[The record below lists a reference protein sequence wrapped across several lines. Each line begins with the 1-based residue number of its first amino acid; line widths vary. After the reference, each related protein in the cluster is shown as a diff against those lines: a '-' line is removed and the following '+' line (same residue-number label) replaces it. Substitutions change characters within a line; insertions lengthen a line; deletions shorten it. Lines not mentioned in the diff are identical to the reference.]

1 MDLIKCDLCNKNY
14 KYGSYERHL
23 TSKKHLF
30 NVYNYDHKQ
39 REQEEQRGQ
48 EGQGEQEQHIYIVEK
63 SENINK
69 SDVIETITYFYENFN
84 NRLEYPDGE
93 KLKKVKI
100 ESIKK
105 FINNLMRDERT
116 YKH

>member
-1 MDLIKCDLCNKNY
+1 MNSIKCDLCNKDY

-30 NVYNYDHKQ
+30 NVYEYDHKHREKEEQ
-39 REQEEQRGQ
+39 REQEETV
-48 EGQGEQEQHIYIVEK
+48 YVVEE

-69 SDVIETITYFYENFN
+69 YDVIQTITYFYENFN
-84 NRLEYPDGE
+84 NRLDYPDGE

-116 YKH
+116 YKQ

>member
-14 KYGSYERHL
+14 KYGYYEKHL

-39 REQEEQRGQ
+39 REQEEQR
-48 EGQGEQEQHIYIVEK
+48 EQEQHIYTVEK